1 MLQCSRMKIN
11 NLFQVWEYWQNSA
24 VINGSKLFWG
34 SVVDEKNV
42 LQLIFVPLKW
52 DNAMVLRQCRKHR
65 EGRENH

>member
-1 MLQCSRMKIN
+1 MKIN

-52 DNAMVLRQCRKHR
+52 DSAMVLSNSV
-65 EGRENH
+65 ENIEKVEKITNF